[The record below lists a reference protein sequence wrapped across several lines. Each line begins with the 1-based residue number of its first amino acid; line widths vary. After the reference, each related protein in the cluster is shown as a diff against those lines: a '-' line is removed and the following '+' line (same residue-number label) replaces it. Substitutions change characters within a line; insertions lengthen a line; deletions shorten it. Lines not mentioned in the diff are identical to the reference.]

1 MKLRILAAFC
11 AAAFLMSAGAAKAAM
26 FGTQE
31 EIHKLMD
38 VDITS
43 QDNQPLYLAY
53 KTSTFYAFAG
63 VYIKDEGYV
72 FGVRDKPDVYI
83 ETTPEEIAKFQA
95 SGLLPDPLPKYSLSF
110 LDYALGYSLWIVL
123 AIIAIVYLFS
133 WLRKRGTPATPT
145 PTPDAPAA

>member
-1 MKLRILAAFC
+1 MKLRILAALF
-11 AAAFLMSAGAAKAAM
+11 AAALLMSAGAAKAAM

-38 VDITS
+38 VSITS

-53 KTSTFYAFAG
+53 KTSTFYLFAG
-63 VYIKDEGYV
+63 VYMTDEGYV

-95 SGLLPDPLPKYSLSF
+95 NGLLPDPLPRYSLTF
-110 LDYALGYSLWIVL
+110 LDYALGYSLWIVV
-123 AIIAIVYLFS
+123 AIIGVVYLFN

-145 PTPDAPAA
+145 PDAPAA